1 MYQSL
6 SHAHTRSHEHV
17 WKHHAVLSGAVNFG
31 LNAVSCQGTLK
42 QDLLGPHIQKIG
54 RVISAPDTELIN
66 LEMQSHDPEVSKL

>member
-1 MYQSL
+1 M
-6 SHAHTRSHEHV
+6 
-17 WKHHAVLSGAVNFG
+17 LSGAVNFG